1 MTPSFLR
8 PALLV
13 VLIAA
18 LTACGGKA
26 TFDVAGTVTGLQY
39 EGLVLANLKNS
50 DTVTVAKGATTTATF
65 RMPSTIEYGTEYQ
78 VAIKT
83 QPAHQTCV
91 IPEFAAKDTAGRLA
105 SIDIPVSCEVNQYA
119 IGGTVTGLTADGLV
133 LVNGSTDR
141 VAIAK
146 DAPSYAFPGLV
157 QFGSI
162 YTVGVLTNPTGLKCT
177 VVRGVGT
184 MGTAGDKAVTDINV
198 SCVPG

>member
-1 MTPSFLR
+1 MTSSFLR

-13 VLIAA
+13 VLITA

-26 TFDVAGTVTGLQY
+26 TFDVAGTVTGLEY
-39 EGLVLANLKNS
+39 EGLVLANANNS
-50 DTVTVAKGATTTATF
+50 DTVTVAKGATSF

-78 VAIKT
+78 VVVKT
-83 QPAHQTCV
+83 QPAHQVCA
-91 IPEFAAKDTAGRLA
+91 IPEFSARDTAGRLA
-105 SIDIPVSCEVNQYA
+105 AINIPVSCTVNEYG

-146 DAPSYAFPGLV
+146 DATTYAFPRLV
-157 QFGSI
+157 RFGSI
-162 YTVGVLTNPTGLKCT
+162 YTVGVLTNPPGLKCT

-184 MGTAGDKAVTDINV
+184 MGTGGDKAVTDINV